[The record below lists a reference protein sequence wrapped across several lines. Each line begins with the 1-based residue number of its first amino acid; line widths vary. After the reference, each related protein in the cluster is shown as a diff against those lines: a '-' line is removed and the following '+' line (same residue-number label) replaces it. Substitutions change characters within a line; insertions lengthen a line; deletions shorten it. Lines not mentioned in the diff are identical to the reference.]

1 MMAVRDLSE
10 GLLRLPERTYGLI
23 GLYIRWLLFQLVK
36 LQGFTIHNPGNL
48 PSEIPGHPFLVVA
61 NHESYIEGFLLP
73 LMGGTKF
80 KSWSKDTSVGRGL
93 VRRLYSRLTRYTSD
107 PDLLAAT
114 HHDMERGINY
124 YIAPEGRRN
133 FGIGL
138 RRGNIGIA
146 RLMQAHPKLLM
157 VPMAMTNPRQHNAPH
172 SIFLPHPG
180 WQVVVGRPFKLS
192 GDGARTNLNLKMM
205 QEMVDEAMARIAELL
220 PEHKRGYYRG
230 AAAARRYT
238 ENVDITKL
246 GAKRCAA

>member
-1 MMAVRDLSE
+1 MVSALSQ
-10 GLLRLPERTYGLI
+10 GLLRLPERTFGLI

-36 LQGFTIHNPGNL
+36 HQGFTIHNPYHL
-48 PSEIPGHPFLVVA
+48 PSNVPGHPFLVVA

-93 VRRLYSRLTRYTSD
+93 VRWLYSRLTRYTSD
-107 PDLLAAT
+107 PDLLEAT
-114 HHDMERGINY
+114 RRDMDSGINY

-157 VPMAMTNPRQHNAPH
+157 VPMAMTNPRQHNAPY
-172 SIFLPHPG
+172 SIFCPHPG
-180 WQVVVGRPFKLS
+180 WQVVIGRPFKLS
-192 GDGARTNLNLKMM
+192 DDVTHANLNLKMM
-205 QEMVDEAMARIAELL
+205 QEMVDEAMVRIADLL
-220 PEHKRGYYRG
+220 PEEKRGYYRG
-230 AAAARRYT
+230 APAARRYT
-238 ENVDITKL
+238 ENVDIAELK
-246 GAKRCAA
+246 